1 MRAPISR
8 LWRGNLAAALA
19 AGALLVAGCGED
31 GGNGG
36 GGSPATQDPTTQGGP
51 PPVAIQVATPGF
63 NPVEIYEK
71 AAPGV
76 VTIRSVFGSGDD
88 LFSGGAAEGSG
99 FVLNTDG
106 EIVTNAHVVTEGN
119 GANRTEADE
128 VYVQFAD
135 RNNVPAEIVGYD
147 PYSDVALL
155 QVEPD
160 GLDLKPLALGD
171 DKPLVPGMPVAAIG
185 SPFSQES
192 SLSTGVVSA
201 TDRPVQSLTDFQIDN
216 AIQTDAAI
224 NPGNS
229 GGPLLDAQARVL
241 GINQQIQT
249 ESGANDGVGF
259 AVPVTA
265 IKRSVEQLRETGEA
279 SYAYIGVSTQDVYPQ
294 LNEELD
300 LGTNFGAIIQTVQPD
315 SPAEEAGLSR
325 GDSTVTFQ
333 ANRYRVGDV
342 ITGVDGKK
350 VVDASDLASAILDLK
365 PGDKITMTVYRDG
378 EPRDIE
384 VTLAER
390 PDVLQAG

>member
-1 MRAPISR
+1 MRAPTSR
-8 LWRGNLAAALA
+8 LLRGSLAAALIG
-19 AGALLVAGCGED
+19 GALLLAACGDD
-31 GGNGG
+31 GGNGN
-36 GGSPATQDPTTQGGP
+36 GGSNAAQEPTTQGGP
-51 PPVAIQVATPGF
+51 PAVAIQVATPGF

-76 VTIRSVFGSGDD
+76 VTIRSVFGSTGD
-88 LFSGGAAEGSG
+88 LFGGGAAEGSG

-155 QVEPD
+155 RVEPD
-160 GLDLKPLALGD
+160 GLDLRPLELGD
-171 DKPLVPGMPVAAIG
+171 DRTLVPGMPVAAIG

-229 GGPLLDAQARVL
+229 GGPLLDGEARVL

-265 IKRSVEQLRETGEA
+265 IKRSVDQLRDTGEV

-294 LNEELD
+294 LNERLD
-300 LGTNFGAIIQTVQPD
+300 LGTEFGAIIQTVQPD

-325 GDSTVTFQ
+325 GEETVTFQ

-342 ITGVDGKK
+342 ITAVDGKK
-350 VVDASDLASAILDLK
+350 VTDASDLASAILDLR
-365 PGDKITMTVYRDG
+365 PGDEIKLTVYRGG
-378 EPRDIE
+378 ESREID

>member
-1 MRAPISR
+1 MRAPTSR
-8 LWRGNLAAALA
+8 LLRGTLAAALA
-19 AGALLVAGCGED
+19 AGALLAGCGDD
-31 GGNGG
+31 GGGG
-36 GGSPATQDPTTQGGP
+36 GGSTATQDPTSQGGP
-51 PPVAIQVATPGF
+51 PVVAVQTATPGF
-63 NPVEIYEK
+63 NPVEIYKK

-76 VTIRSVFGSGDD
+76 VTIRSVFDSGGE

-99 FVLNTDG
+99 FVLNSDG

-119 GANRTEADE
+119 GANRTQADE

-135 RNNVPAEIVGYD
+135 RNNVPAEIVGFD

-160 GLDLKPLALGD
+160 GLDLQPLELGD
-171 DKPLVPGMPVAAIG
+171 DRPLVPGMPVAAIG

-265 IKRSVEQLRETGEA
+265 IKRSVEQLRESGDV

-294 LNEELD
+294 LNEKLD
-300 LGTNFGAIIQTVQPD
+300 LGTDFGAIIQTVQPD

-325 GDSTVTFQ
+325 GEETVTFQ

-342 ITGVDGKK
+342 ITAVNGKK

-378 EPRDIE
+378 EPRDID

>member
-1 MRAPISR
+1 M
-8 LWRGNLAAALA
+8 
-19 AGALLVAGCGED
+19 
-31 GGNGG
+31 
-36 GGSPATQDPTTQGGP
+36 
-51 PPVAIQVATPGF
+51 
-63 NPVEIYEK
+63 
-71 AAPGV
+71 
-76 VTIRSVFGSGDD
+76 
-88 LFSGGAAEGSG
+88 
-99 FVLNTDG
+99 
-106 EIVTNAHVVTEGN
+106 
-119 GANRTEADE
+119 
-128 VYVQFAD
+128 
-135 RNNVPAEIVGYD
+135 
-147 PYSDVALL
+147 
-155 QVEPD
+155 EPD
-160 GLDLKPLALGD
+160 GLDLQPLELGD
-171 DKPLVPGMPVAAIG
+171 DTTLVPGMPVAAIG

-265 IKRSVEQLRETGEA
+265 IKRSVEQLRETGDV

-294 LNEELD
+294 LNEKLD
-300 LGTNFGAIIQTVQPD
+300 LGTSYGAIIQTVQPD
-315 SPAEEAGLSR
+315 SPAQEAGLSR
-325 GDSTVTFQ
+325 GDETITFQ

-342 ITGVDGKK
+342 ITAVDGKK
-350 VVDASDLASAILDLK
+350 VVDASDLASAILTLE
-365 PGDKITMTVYRDG
+365 PGDKITMTVFRDG
-378 EPRDIE
+378 ESRDID

>member
-1 MRAPISR
+1 MRAPTSR
-8 LWRGNLAAALA
+8 RLRGTLAAALA
-19 AGALLVAGCGED
+19 AGALLAGCGED

-36 GGSPATQDPTTQGGP
+36 TATQEPPATQAD
-51 PPVAIQVATPGF
+51 PPVVAVQTAENGF
-63 NPVEIYEK
+63 DPISIYRE

-76 VTIRSVFGSGDD
+76 VTIRSVFGSSGD

-99 FVLNTDG
+99 FVLNDDG
-106 EIVTNAHVVTEGN
+106 EIVTNAHVVTEGQ
-119 GANRTEADE
+119 GSQREEADE

-135 RNNVPAEIVGYD
+135 RNNVPAEIVGFD

-155 QVEPD
+155 KVEPA
-160 GLDLKPLALGD
+160 GLNLQPLELGD
-171 DKPLVPGMPVAAIG
+171 DRPLVPGVPVAAIG

-192 SLSTGVVSA
+192 SLSTGIVSA
-201 TDRPVQSLTDFQIDN
+201 TYRPVQSLTDLQIDN

-229 GGPLLDAQARVL
+229 GGPLLDGQARVL

-265 IKRSVEQLRETGEA
+265 IKRSVEQLRETGDV

-294 LNEELD
+294 LNERLD
-300 LGTNFGAIIQTVQPD
+300 LGTNAGAIIQTVQPD

-325 GDSTVTFQ
+325 GDETVTFQ

-342 ITGVDGKK
+342 ITAVDGQKI
-350 VVDASDLASAILDLK
+350 VDASDLASAILPLK
-365 PGDKITMTVYRDG
+365 PGDEITMTVYRDG
-378 EPRDIE
+378 ESRDVE

>member
-1 MRAPISR
+1 MRAATSR
-8 LWRGNLAAALA
+8 RLRGTLAAALA
-19 AGALLVAGCGED
+19 AGALLAGCGD
-31 GGNGG
+31 DGGGGNGG
-36 GGSPATQDPTTQGGP
+36 STGTQDPTTQGGP
-51 PPVAIQVATPGF
+51 PPVAIQTATPGF
-63 NPVEIYEK
+63 NPVQIYEK

-76 VTIRSVFGSGDD
+76 VTIRSVFGSTGD

-99 FVLNTDG
+99 FVLNEDG
-106 EIVTNAHVVTEGN
+106 EIVTNAHVVTEGQ
-119 GANRTEADE
+119 GAQREEADE

-135 RNNVPAEIVGYD
+135 RNNVPAEIVGFD

-160 GLDLKPLALGD
+160 GLDLQPLELGD
-171 DKPLVPGMPVAAIG
+171 DRTLVPGVPVAAIG

-265 IKRSVEQLRETGEA
+265 IKRSVEQLRETGDV

-294 LNEELD
+294 LNERLD
-300 LGTNFGAIIQTVQPD
+300 LGTDSGAIIQTVQPD

-325 GDSTVTFQ
+325 GDETITFQ
-333 ANRYRVGDV
+333 AGRYRVGDV
-342 ITGVDGKK
+342 ITAVDGKK
-350 VVDASDLASAILDLK
+350 VVDASDLASAILDLE
-365 PGDKITMTVYRDG
+365 PGDEITMTVYRDG
-378 EPRDIE
+378 EPRDID

>member
-1 MRAPISR
+1 MRASTSR
-8 LWRGNLAAALA
+8 HLRGTLAAALA
-19 AGALLVAGCGED
+19 AGALLAGCGDD
-31 GGNGG
+31 GGDGN

-51 PPVAIQVATPGF
+51 PPVAIQTATPGF
-63 NPVEIYEK
+63 NPVQIYEK

-76 VTIRSVFGSGDD
+76 VTIRSVFGSSGD

-106 EIVTNAHVVTEGN
+106 EIVTNAHVVTEGQ
-119 GANRTEADE
+119 GAERETADE

-135 RNNVPAEIVGYD
+135 RNNVPAEIVGFD

-160 GLDLKPLALGD
+160 GLDLQPLELGD
-171 DKPLVPGMPVAAIG
+171 DTTLVPGMPVAAIG

-229 GGPLLDAQARVL
+229 GGPLLDGQARVL

-265 IKRSVEQLRETGEA
+265 IKRSVEQLRETGEV

-294 LNEELD
+294 LNEKLD
-300 LGTNFGAIIQTVQPD
+300 LGTNYGAIIQTVQPD
-315 SPAEEAGLSR
+315 SPAQEAGLSR
-325 GDSTVTFQ
+325 GDETVTFQ

-342 ITGVDGKK
+342 ITAVDGKK
-350 VVDASDLASAILDLK
+350 VIDASDLASAILTLE
-365 PGDKITMTVYRDG
+365 PGDEITMTVYRDG
-378 EPRDIE
+378 ESRDID